1 MVPGGAKDEFG
12 DLYYKPTILTDLTP
26 DMNVTKE
33 EIFGPVSAVY
43 KFKTEEVRYLVE
55 MITISVLI
63 RSGADVI
70 KLFMA
75 VNYEFS

>member
-43 KFKTEEVRYLVE
+43 KFKTEEVRY
-55 MITISVLI
+55 
-63 RSGADVI
+63 
-70 KLFMA
+70 
-75 VNYEFS
+75 

>member
-1 MVPGGAKDEFG
+1 
-12 DLYYKPTILTDLTP
+12 
-26 DMNVTKE
+26 MNVTKE

-55 MITISVLI
+55 MCDYPLVISVLI
-63 RSGADVI
+63 RSGANVI